1 MTNVY
6 VWYSGATDVTGK
18 NLVEGLTEKL
28 NSDAFAVSGG
38 TSMPRNANI
47 VVCYGTKTQSDIEFD
62 SNVKVLNHPNNIRVN
77 RNKLTALEKM
87 LGENV
92 NVPQFSKLPSGA
104 RDSEIKYPVIVR
116 TNYHQGGRGLAMC
129 TSPAQVL
136 DLITNFDNTGFGYIQ
151 ELVPFKTEYRIHVF
165 NGKVIRC
172 AVKNAQANPVD
183 SWKAIYKEKAERA
196 AEKNNIE
203 LNTDTMNI
211 LLKAVVK
218 DLTLPDLIVKSN
230 KRGWGFS
237 RVGIDTTNQ
246 GLITMAK
253 KAVSAI
259 GLDFGA
265 VDCAL
270 DYDGKA
276 WVIEVNTGPG
286 LQGGTLTSYIK
297 SLEAY
302 VNPPIARPRPQTST
316 RQSSSRDAN
325 VARNNS
331 NTNMREELNSVVS
344 AMTEM
349 TSTMTSKIEALSRQI
364 NRNSE

>member
-1 MTNVY
+1 MKKIY

-28 NSDAFAVSGG
+28 DSDVFEVSGG
-38 TSMPRNANI
+38 TARPENSVN
-47 VVCYGTKTQSDIEFD
+47 VVICYGTKTTSDMSFRGD
-62 SNVKVLNHPNNIRVN
+62 VHVLNHPNNIRVN

-87 LGENV
+87 VRGNA
-92 NVPQFSKLPSGA
+92 NVPRFSKLPAGA
-104 RDSEIKYPVIVR
+104 RDSAIKYPVVVR
-116 TNYHQGGRGLAMC
+116 TNYHQGGRGFAIC
-129 TSPAQVL
+129 TSAAQLL
-136 DLITNFDNTGFGYIQ
+136 DLITNFDNVGFGYVQ
-151 ELVPFKTEYRIHVF
+151 ELISFKNEYRIHVF

-172 AVKNAQANPVD
+172 AIKNVQSNPID
-183 SWKAIYKEKAERA
+183 SWKAIYKEKAERS
-196 AEKNNIE
+196 AERNNIG

-211 LLKAVVK
+211 LLKTVAK

-237 RVGIDTTNQ
+237 RVGVDNINQ
-246 GLITMAK
+246 DLITMAK

-297 SLEAY
+297 ALESY
-302 VNPPIARPRPQTST
+302 INPPATASSRAP
-316 RQSSSRDAN
+316 RQSNSRGTS

-331 NTNMREELNSVVS
+331 DTNMREELNNIV
-344 AMTEM
+344 ATLGEM
-349 TSTMTSKIEALSRQI
+349 TSTMTSRVEALARQM
-364 NRNSE
+364 NRNSR

>member
-1 MTNVY
+1 MKKIY
-6 VWYSGATDVTGK
+6 IWYSGATDVTGK

-28 NSDAFAVSGG
+28 DSDAFEVSGG
-38 TSMPRNANI
+38 TAMPENNVD
-47 VVCYGTKTQSDIEFD
+47 VVICYGTKTQSDTELG

-87 LGENV
+87 SGGNV
-92 NVPQFSKLPSGA
+92 NIPQFSKLPAGA
-104 RDSEIKYPVIVR
+104 RDSEITYPVIVR
-116 TNYHQGGRGLAMC
+116 TSYHQGGRGLAMC
-129 TSPAQVL
+129 TSSAQVL
-136 DLITNFDNTGFGYIQ
+136 DLITNFDNVGFGYIQ
-151 ELVPFKTEYRIHVF
+151 ELVPFKNEYRIHVF

-172 AVKNAQANPVD
+172 AIKDAQENPVD
-183 SWKAIYKEKAERA
+183 SWKTIYKEKAERT
-196 AEKNNIE
+196 AERNNIE
-203 LNTDTMNI
+203 LNADTMDI
-211 LLKAVVK
+211 LLKTVAK

-230 KRGWGFS
+230 KKGWKFS
-237 RVGIDTTNQ
+237 QVSIDNTNPA
-246 GLITMAK
+246 LIEMAK

-297 SLEAY
+297 ALEGY
-302 VNPPIARPRPQTST
+302 VNPPVTRSQTPT
-316 RQSSSRDAN
+316 RQSSNHGAG
-325 VARNNS
+325 VAPNRPD
-331 NTNMREELNSVVS
+331 TGMREELNSIVM

-349 TSTMTSKIEALSRQI
+349 TSSMTARVEALTRQI
-364 NRNSE
+364 NRNSG

>member
-1 MTNVY
+1 MKKIY
-6 VWYSGATDVTGK
+6 IWYSGATDVTGK

-28 NSDAFAVSGG
+28 DSDVFEISGG
-38 TSMPRNANI
+38 TARPENNVDV
-47 VVCYGTKTQSDIEFD
+47 VVCYGTKTSSDMSFRGD
-62 SNVKVLNHPNNIRVN
+62 VRVLNHPNNIRVN
-77 RNKLTALEKM
+77 RNKLTALDKM
-87 LGENV
+87 LHGNV
-92 NVPQFSKLPSGA
+92 NIPRFSKLPSGA
-104 RDSEIKYPVIVR
+104 RDSEIVYPVIVR

-129 TSPAQVL
+129 TSSAQVL

-151 ELVPFKTEYRIHVF
+151 ELVPFKREYRIHVF

-172 AVKNAQANPVD
+172 AIKDAQENPVD
-183 SWKAIYKEKAERA
+183 SWKATYKEKAERA
-196 AEKNNIE
+196 AERNSIE

-230 KRGWGFS
+230 KRGWKFS
-237 RVGIDTTNQ
+237 RVAVDNTDSD
-246 GLITMAK
+246 LIEMAK
-253 KAVSAI
+253 KAVNAI

-297 SLEAY
+297 ALEAY
-302 VNPPIARPRPQTST
+302 VNPSVTRPQTPT
-316 RQSSSRDAN
+316 RQSNSRGTG

-331 NTNMREELNSVVS
+331 NTSMREELNNIVS
-344 AMTEM
+344 AMAEM
-349 TSTMTSKIEALSRQI
+349 TSSMTSKVEALARQI
-364 NRNSE
+364 NRNNG

>member
-1 MTNVY
+1 MEKVY

-28 NSDAFAVSGG
+28 DSDAFEVSGG

-47 VVCYGTKTQSDIEFD
+47 VVCYGTKTQSDIELG
-62 SNVKVLNHPNNIRVN
+62 SNVKVLNHPNSIRVN
-77 RNKLTALEKM
+77 RNKLTALDKM
-87 LGENV
+87 LSGDV
-92 NVPQFSKLPSGA
+92 NVPYFSKLPSGA
-104 RDSEIKYPVIVR
+104 RDTEVTYPVVVR
-116 TNYHQGGRGLAMC
+116 TNYHQGGRGFAMC
-129 TSPAQVL
+129 ASSAQVL
-136 DLITNFDNTGFGYIQ
+136 DLITNFDNVGFGYIQ
-151 ELVPFKTEYRIHVF
+151 ELVPFKQEYRIHVF

-172 AVKNAQANPVD
+172 AVKNAQANPID
-183 SWKAIYKEKAERA
+183 SWKAIYKEKAKMA
-196 AEKNNIE
+196 AERNNIE

-211 LLKAVVK
+211 LLKAVAK

-237 RVGIDTTNQ
+237 RVAVDNTNPD
-246 GLITMAK
+246 LINMAK

-276 WVIEVNTGPG
+276 WIIEVNTGPG

-297 SLEAY
+297 ALEAY
-302 VNPPIARPRPQTST
+302 VNPPVTRPQAST
-316 RQSSSRDAN
+316 RQNNNQGTN
-325 VARNNS
+325 VARNRS
-331 NTNMREELNSVVS
+331 DTGMREELNNIVS
-344 AMTEM
+344 AMAEM
-349 TSTMTSKIEALSRQI
+349 TSNMTSRVEALAQQI
-364 NRNSE
+364 NRNNG